1 MSNTPHERSAAPRVP
16 SGDAAAATAGAGAVP
31 GGQHQQSRGPG
42 PGDHADGAIDRRPV
56 AEAAAPREGATGPA
70 PTGGAPT
77 GTGSAGAGRAA
88 SSTGGTARGEET
100 GTSEYAGTYDPVVDP
115 ALDTPAK
122 RGVSGTVWAALIVG
136 VVVLILLLVFI
147 IQNNV
152 ATQFEFLA
160 WSFSLPLGVA
170 MLLSAIAGA
179 LIMAL
184 VGSVRMFTL
193 SHRLRKLER
202 ERERIKHA
210 LQG

>member
-16 SGDAAAATAGAGAVP
+16 ADDAAAAPAGAGPVP
-31 GGQHQQSRGPG
+31 GGLPPQSRGPVR
-42 PGDHADGAIDRRPV
+42 GDHADGALDQHAV
-56 AEAAAPREGATGPA
+56 TGSGAHQTGTAGAAPT
-70 PTGGAPT
+70 
-77 GTGSAGAGRAA
+77 GAGRAA
-88 SSTGGTARGEET
+88 SPTGGTARGEET

-122 RGVSGTVWAALIVG
+122 RGVSGTVWAALVVG

>member
-16 SGDAAAATAGAGAVP
+16 DDDAAAAPAGAGPVP
-31 GGQHQQSRGPG
+31 GAQPQQGRGPARHDR
-42 PGDHADGAIDRRPV
+42 PDGALDRHSVTDADASR
-56 AEAAAPREGATGPA
+56 AGAAGAA
-70 PTGGAPT
+70 ST
-77 GTGSAGAGRAA
+77 GTGPAGAGRAA
-88 SSTGGTARGEET
+88 SPTGGAARGEET
-100 GTSEYAGTYDPVVDP
+100 GTSEYTGTYDP
-115 ALDTPAK
+115 ALDTPVK

-136 VVVLILLLVFI
+136 VIVLILLLVFI

-160 WSFSLPLGVA
+160 WTFSLPLGVA

-202 ERERIKHA
+202 ERERIKHT
-210 LQG
+210 LQH

>member
-16 SGDAAAATAGAGAVP
+16 ADDAAAPAGTGPVP
-31 GGQHQQSRGPG
+31 GGQHQHSRGPVR
-42 PGDHADGAIDRRPV
+42 GDHADGTIDRHPV
-56 AEAAAPREGATGPA
+56 TEADAPRGGATGP
-70 PTGGAPT
+70 APT

-88 SSTGGTARGEET
+88 SPTGGAERGENT

-115 ALDTPAK
+115 ALDTPVK

-136 VVVLILLLVFI
+136 VIVLILLLVFI

-160 WSFSLPLGVA
+160 WTFSLPLGVA

>member
-16 SGDAAAATAGAGAVP
+16 ADDAAAPAGAGPVP
-31 GGQHQQSRGPG
+31 GGQHQQSRGPVR
-42 PGDHADGAIDRRPV
+42 GDHADGAIDRRPV
-56 AEAAAPREGATGPA
+56 AENGAPREGATGPA

-77 GTGSAGAGRAA
+77 GTGAAGAGRAA
-88 SSTGGTARGEET
+88 SPTGGAAHGEDT
-100 GTSEYAGTYDPVVDP
+100 GTSEYVGTYDPVVDP
-115 ALDTPAK
+115 ALDTPVK

-160 WSFSLPLGVA
+160 WTFSLPLGVA

>member
-16 SGDAAAATAGAGAVP
+16 ADDAAAAPSGAGPVP
-31 GGQHQQSRGPG
+31 GGQPQRSRGPARD
-42 PGDHADGAIDRRPV
+42 DHADGALDRHPV
-56 AEAAAPREGATGPA
+56 TEAGAPRGGAAGATGA
-70 PTGGAPT
+70 APT
-77 GTGSAGAGRAA
+77 GTGSGEAGRAA
-88 SSTGGTARGEET
+88 SPTGGAARAEET
-100 GTSEYAGTYDPVVDP
+100 GTSEYTGTYDPVVDP

-152 ATQFEFLA
+152 TTQFEFLA
-160 WSFSLPLGVA
+160 WTFSLPLGVA